1 MCTPGISSCF
11 IRFINYNYDLNLEEF
26 INRGVGILEYVIT
39 LLDVEKGEE
48 VLIGLVLQT

>member
-1 MCTPGISSCF
+1 M
-11 IRFINYNYDLNLEEF
+11 EEF

-48 VLIGLVLQT
+48 VLKRLGLQT